1 MKNKLILFFLVLTQ
15 ISVAQITKNVGDFDG
30 VKVFD
35 KLQVTLISSTENKV
49 IITGTRKNEVE
60 VVNKNGEL
68 KLRMPFPK
76 LLLGDN
82 IKIQLFFK
90 NIEKIEASEGAIV
103 DSEAT
108 FKQNFINLDVIS
120 GAQISLDIDVEK
132 VKVRVVSGGIL
143 ELSGNAINQEVIVSS
158 GGNLDASKL
167 QTSQT
172 TITAS
177 LGGIASVNATI
188 LVDAKA
194 KGGGSIEIF
203 GKPKQI
209 NKETILGGSIIE
221 N

>member
-1 MKNKLILFFLVLTQ
+1 MKTKLVLVFLFLTQ
-15 ISVAQITKNVGDFDG
+15 IIVGQVTKNVGDFNT

-49 IITGTRKNEVE
+49 IIKGSRENEVE

-76 LLLGDN
+76 LLSGDN

-90 NIEKIEASEGAIV
+90 NLEGIEASEGAMIFC
-103 DSEAT
+103 EEK
-108 FKQNFINLDVIS
+108 FKQNFITIDIAS
-120 GAQISLDIDVEK
+120 GAQVGLDLDVEK
-132 VKVRVVSGGIL
+132 AKVRVVSGGIL
-143 ELSGNAINQEVIVSS
+143 ELAGTATNQEVMVSS
-158 GGNLDASKL
+158 GGNLEASKL

-172 TITAS
+172 TVTAS

>member
-1 MKNKLILFFLVLTQ
+1 
-15 ISVAQITKNVGDFDG
+15 DFNG

-35 KLQVTLISSTENKV
+35 KLQVTLISSTENKI
-49 IITGTRKNEVE
+49 IITGTRENDVE

-76 LLLGDN
+76 LLSGDN
-82 IKIQLFFK
+82 INIQLFYK
-90 NIEKIEASEGAIV
+90 NIETIEASEGAIV
-103 DSEAT
+103 DSDAT
-108 FKQNFINLDVIS
+108 FKQTFINLEVNS
-120 GAQISLDIDVEK
+120 GAQVGLDIDVEK
-132 VKVRVVSGGIL
+132 AKVRVVSGGIL
-143 ELSGNAINQEVIVSS
+143 ELSGKANNQEVMVSS
-158 GGNLDASKL
+158 GGNLDARKL

-177 LGGIASVNATI
+177 LRGIASVNATI